1 MGMKPNLQ
9 DERIALRALEPED
22 VDLLMHWENDE
33 ANWPLSGTLA
43 PYSRHILRE
52 YVANSKA
59 DIYTSR
65 QLRLIISERAG
76 EQAIGTIDLFD
87 FAPFHLRAGVGIL
100 IGEKNYRRQGHA
112 SRALALVA
120 RYGFQYLGLQQL
132 YCTIGA
138 DNKGSQRLFEK
149 QGFIRNG
156 TQAKWI
162 RLNGRYEDA
171 YFYQLLNPA
180 PEK

>member
-1 MGMKPNLQ
+1 MKPSLQ

-22 VDLLMHWENDE
+22 VDLLMRWENDE

-52 YVANSKA
+52 YVAHSSA
-59 DIYTSR
+59 DIYSSR
-65 QLRLIISERAG
+65 QLRLIITERTG

-87 FAPFHLRAGVGIL
+87 FDPFHLRAGVGIL
-100 IGEKNYRRQGHA
+100 IGEKSYRRQGHA
-112 SRALALVA
+112 SRALTLIA

-138 DNKGSQRLFEK
+138 GNQGSQRLFEK
-149 QGFIRNG
+149 QGFKRSG
-156 TQAKWI
+156 TQAQWI
-162 RLNGRYEDA
+162 RLNGRFEDA

-180 PEK
+180 PKK